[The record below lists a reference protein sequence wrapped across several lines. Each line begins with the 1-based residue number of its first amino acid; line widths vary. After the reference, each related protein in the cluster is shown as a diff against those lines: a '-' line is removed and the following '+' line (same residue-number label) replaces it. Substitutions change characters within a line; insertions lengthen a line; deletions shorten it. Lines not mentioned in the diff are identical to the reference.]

1 MNSYQATMHI
11 TGKPDIKF
19 DLLKL
24 SIDDALEAASK
35 LGRLEKFNA
44 DSVEVKNNQLHKGT
58 EDYILK
64 TVLK

>member
-11 TGKPDIKF
+11 NGKPDIKF

-35 LGRLEKFNA
+35 LGRLEKFDA
-44 DSVEVKNNQLHKGT
+44 DWVEVKNNEIHKGT
-58 EDYILK
+58 EDYFLK
-64 TVLK
+64 AELK